1 MLLKRE
7 KLTFRVSAVVG
18 GSFPGVGWS
27 FRRRISSILSC
38 RITFKLSPYLVF
50 LLDFVVGCILG
61 RLRVDLSSCLACRG
75 VEGGC
80 GRGGKDNSYAR
91 WNSRESPAI
100 TLNFF

>member
-27 FRRRISSILSC
+27 FRRRISSILSFT
-38 RITFKLSPYLVF
+38 RTFKLSPYLGI
-50 LLDFVVGCILG
+50 LLVFVVGCILG
-61 RLRVDLSSCLACRG
+61 RLRVDLFLCLACRG

-80 GRGGKDNSYAR
+80 GRGEKDNSCAR